1 MAKSA
6 AAHWRR
12 HTMTATVRAGASTRH
27 VLQLPLGA
35 PARPVGRLVRLG
47 RARALKRTALPPG
60 FGREL
65 GAAIEQVWGLQR
77 RTLRTTMLTEITR
90 LLGSS
95 DSLDEVLS
103 AFAEGLARLVD
114 FDSVAALLLDAE
126 RGEFERL
133 DVAARTV
140 PGRIARDLRL
150 PPERTLPAR
159 DVASGIPVR
168 VDDLAAPPGPAAS
181 A

>member
-1 MAKSA
+1 PKPDARPA
-6 AAHWRR
+6 GRR
-12 HTMTATVRAGASTRH
+12 VDATRS
-27 VLQLPLGA
+27 PD
-35 PARPVGRLVRLG
+35 PARRARWPVGRLVLLG

-114 FDSVAALLLDAE
+114 FDSVAALLLAAE
-126 RGEFERL
+126 RGEFEVL
-133 DVAARTV
+133 DVTARTV

-150 PPERTLPAR
+150 PLERTPLER
-159 DVASGIPVR
+159 VVASGSAVR
-168 VDDLAAPPGPAAS
+168 VDDLAA
-181 A
+181 